1 MDLASGFRT
10 EALNSTAQKE
20 SVFVFQKTAFDRQKE
35 AGMKVIKQKV
45 TYKSHIEKVTRRR
58 TLFITAQDR

>member
-1 MDLASGFRT
+1 
-10 EALNSTAQKE
+10 
-20 SVFVFQKTAFDRQKE
+20 
-35 AGMKVIKQKV
+35 MKVIKQKV